1 MLRERK
7 SAPPLKQPYF
17 TQIKAREMPDFSRIQ
32 FKPIKDSGE
41 LTIPEGFN
49 LASLRRHTVAQEQ
62 LAERLEKQEV
72 SE

>member
-1 MLRERK
+1 MRERK
-7 SAPPLKQPYF
+7 SAPPLRPSF

-49 LASLRRHTVAQEQ
+49 LASLRRHTIAQEQ
-62 LAERLEKQEV
+62 LAERVEK
-72 SE
+72 